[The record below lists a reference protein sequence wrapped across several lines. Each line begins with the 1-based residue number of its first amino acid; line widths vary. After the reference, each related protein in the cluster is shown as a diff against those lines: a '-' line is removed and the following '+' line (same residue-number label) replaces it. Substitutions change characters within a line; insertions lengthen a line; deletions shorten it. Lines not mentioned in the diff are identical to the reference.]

1 MPWVQL
7 DDQIASHPKI
17 LKAGP
22 EAAWLWTCAIA
33 YCQNHLTD
41 GYVPLDALP
50 RLGTFKSPRQ
60 LAERLVEARK
70 PGGEHGLFERRGED
84 YAVHDY
90 LHHQPSKAV
99 VLERRAKA
107 AARKAKERAR
117 KEHEKES
124 HGVTHA

>member
-22 EAAWLWTCAIA
+22 DAAWFWLAAIA
-33 YCQNHLTD
+33 FCQNHLTD
-41 GYVPLDALP
+41 GHVTLEAVDNMPGF
-50 RLGTFKSPRQ
+50 RKRNPRQ
-60 LAERLVEARK
+60 LADRLVEARK

-90 LHHQPSKAV
+90 LAHQPSKAV

-107 AARKAKERAR
+107 AARKAKERA
-117 KEHEKES
+117 KKDVE
-124 HGVTHA
+124 HGVTA

>member
-7 DDQIASHPKI
+7 DDQIATHPKI

-22 EAAWLWTCAIA
+22 EAAWLWACAIA

-41 GYVPLDALP
+41 GYVPADALA
-50 RLGTFKSPRQ
+50 RLGKFKNPQ
-60 LAERLVEARK
+60 ALAERLVEARK
-70 PGGEHGLFERRGED
+70 HPSGHGLFERRGED

-90 LHHQPSKAV
+90 LEHQPSKEV
-99 VLERRAKA
+99 VLERRKKA

-117 KEHEKES
+117 KEEEKE
-124 HGVTHA
+124 VTA